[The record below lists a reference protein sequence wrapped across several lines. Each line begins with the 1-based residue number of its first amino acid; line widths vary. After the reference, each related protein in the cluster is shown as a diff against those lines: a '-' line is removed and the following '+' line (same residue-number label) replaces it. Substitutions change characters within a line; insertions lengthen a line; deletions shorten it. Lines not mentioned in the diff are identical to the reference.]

1 MCPESE
7 PLVHAYLDGE
17 LTGVDRESF
26 ELHLLDCATCAQ
38 AAKAQVRFKAAL
50 RGHLPRPPVP
60 ESLRL
65 KVTRELAKGSPG
77 ESRGGWFEFPKLTP
91 AFAAVA
97 VVGLLVVVTK
107 RPTSAPVIQQ
117 ALRAHSVELPMDVE
131 APDCERVASWFR
143 GKLPFIVHPPRLDRV
158 MQASAI
164 SSQEEA
170 GCQGGRLIN
179 VKDNFAAYLAYKVGA
194 GKRINVTVFEGEDE
208 SLETPRRRRI
218 AGMDVYFGSAQGA
231 STAAF
236 RGHDGL
242 NYVLT
247 ADLDE
252 NALASVIQA
261 ALR

>member
-17 LTGVDRESF
+17 LAGVDKESF
-26 ELHLLDCATCAQ
+26 ELHLLDCPTCSQ

-50 RGHLPRPPVP
+50 REHLQRPAVP
-60 ESLRL
+60 QALRL
-65 KVTRELAKGSPG
+65 KVTAELAKRSPG
-77 ESRGGWFEFPKLTP
+77 ESRWGWFEFPKLTP

-131 APDCERVASWFR
+131 APDCEHVASWFR

-158 MQASAI
+158 MQASAT
-164 SSQEEA
+164 SSQNEA
-170 GCQGGRLIN
+170 RCQGGRLIN
-179 VKDNFAAYLAYKVGA
+179 VKENFGAYLAYRVGA
-194 GKRINVTVFEGEDE
+194 QKRINVMVFEGDDE
-208 SLETPRRRRI
+208 SLETSRRRRMS
-218 AGMDVYFGSAQGA
+218 GMDVYFGSAQGA

-236 RGHDGL
+236 RGQDGL

-247 ADLDE
+247 SDLDE
-252 NALASVIQA
+252 NALATVIQA